1 MSLLQIT
8 SSKGKNAA
16 LLESLIHLQATISD
30 QYHNIYSIG
39 CINKGDNFNYKFV
52 FPNFNALLTRKPP
65 IIIDSPNNNPEV
77 DAGNSLQ
84 FKSNTELIYINENDA
99 KVHELIYETAYGI
112 NAVLTNYPY

>member
-1 MSLLQIT
+1 MCGYIYQYWQLVI
-8 SSKGKNAA
+8 NAA
-16 LLESLIHLQATISD
+16 VILLSTDNTIAYFGGSFVCL
-30 QYHNIYSIG
+30 

-77 DAGNSLQ
+77 YAGNSLQ
-84 FKSNTELIYINENDA
+84 FMSNSDLIYINENDA